1 MSKFNLDKAVT
12 DIVKY
17 QKIVMKKKE
26 KGKEKKKD
34 ITIREFEVEL
44 ENVLYKLIARDEKKY
59 YKKGDE

>member
-1 MSKFNLDKAVT
+1 MSKFNLDKAVN

-17 QKIVMKKKE
+17 QKIVMN
-26 KGKEKKKD
+26 KKD